1 MDEDDLLI
9 LIEEKELEIDV
20 LRSEFSEFQ
29 SESKEY
35 EAELELEVAGKDDQ
49 IRKFHDKIQFC
60 KESLTDYKTKYI

>member
-35 EAELELEVAGKDDQ
+35 EAELELEVAGKDD
-49 IRKFHDKIQFC
+49 
-60 KESLTDYKTKYI
+60 

>member
-29 SESKEY
+29 SESKE
-35 EAELELEVAGKDDQ
+35 
-49 IRKFHDKIQFC
+49 KIQLGNKLPASPSAF
-60 KESLTDYKTKYI
+60 LF